1 MLASGGGL
9 SYGSPAAASD
19 RPSRL
24 ILIWL
29 YLYVSTHVSPTSHD
43 SLFLFYIFYKGS
55 HVKLTWLATYKYSQ
69 IKMRRDGRSEA
80 AAGLP

>member
-1 MLASGGGL
+1 MGAFLAL
-9 SYGSPAAASD
+9 
-19 RPSRL
+19 
-24 ILIWL
+24 
-29 YLYVSTHVSPTSHD
+29 T
-43 SLFLFYIFYKGS
+43 FEKGS